1 MIKASNSLWIMLTS
15 RIPALVF
22 LAWLYAYVWLIK
34 GGRYAAYLNPKLW
47 PFLVMGVAIALL
59 FLISAIRRSP
69 TRTHTRSG
77 AEMWLQTILLGLPLL
92 FLWVIHG
99 ESLGTH
105 TLTKRSL
112 SLKMGMSPALQSADA
127 DSSGSFS
134 KDGTVEPVTLIEL
147 KIDRRQELIGKRVS
161 TDGIIYRGKERLR
174 DFLLEELPADS
185 FILFRFRIICCAAD
199 AVPIGVLVSGDRAD
213 LKDDGWI
220 RVTGQYVIKEIGGDT
235 IPCIKAEEIREI
247 PPPPPEERY
256 LFRQRSWN

>member
-1 MIKASNSLWIMLTS
+1 MMRALNSLWITLSS

-22 LAWLYAYVWLIK
+22 LAWLYAYVWLMK

-47 PFLVMGVAIALL
+47 PFLVMAVTIALL

-69 TRTHTRSG
+69 TRSHIRGG
-77 AEMWLQTILLGLPLL
+77 AEMWLQAILLGLPLL

-99 ESLGTH
+99 ESLGAH

-112 SLKMGMSPALQSADA
+112 SLNMGVPAAVQSTDA
-127 DSSGSFS
+127 DPAASIS
-134 KDGTVEPVTLIEL
+134 KDGAVEAVTLVEL

-161 TDGIIYRGKERLR
+161 TVGIVYRGKERLR
-174 DFLLEELPADS
+174 DFLLEELPAES

-199 AVPIGVLVSGDRAD
+199 AVPIGVLVSGNIPD
-213 LKDDGWI
+213 LKDNSWI
-220 RVTGQYVIKEIGGDT
+220 RVAGRYVIKEIGGDAV
-235 IPCIKAEEIREI
+235 PCIKAEEVHEI